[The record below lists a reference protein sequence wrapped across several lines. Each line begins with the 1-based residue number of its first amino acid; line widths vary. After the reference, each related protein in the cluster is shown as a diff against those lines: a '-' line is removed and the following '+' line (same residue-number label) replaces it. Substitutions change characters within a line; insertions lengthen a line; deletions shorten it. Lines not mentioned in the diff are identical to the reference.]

1 MLSSKKKQTLIKKT
15 RVHEKDTGS
24 STVQIALLNEQIN
37 ELTKHLKKHQKDQS
51 SRRGLLSL
59 VAKRRAHERYLAV
72 KAAKKNK
79 KKQ

>member
-24 STVQIALLNEQIN
+24 SAIQIALLNEQIN

>member
-1 MLSSKKKQTLIKKT
+1 MLSSKKKQILIKKT

-24 STVQIALLNEQIN
+24 SAIQIALLNEQIN

-59 VAKRRAHERYLAV
+59 VAKRRAHERYLAA
-72 KAAKKNK
+72 KTAKKNK
-79 KKQ
+79 KK